1 MIYGTDFIG
10 VGASDL
16 LVNLLV
22 LPLMVGIIQSLLQMI
37 LTVQYSSS
45 AGMVVV
51 FMMLVVSSYYG
62 SRYLPHGYAMITRF
76 FSSDGADALSVRF
89 GLLYLTIWIIALWV
103 IGYIIVRKKMYL
115 AGNREQFC
123 INEVEFVRFL
133 QYLSVL
139 CKGGLLAES
148 AYSIVYKKEPNMK
161 EEIK

>member
-1 MIYGTDFIG
+1 M
-10 VGASDL
+10 

-76 FSSDGADALSVRF
+76 SVVMERMRCLS
-89 GLLYLTIWIIALWV
+89 GLDY
-103 IGYIIVRKKMYL
+103 YI
-115 AGNREQFC
+115 
-123 INEVEFVRFL
+123 
-133 QYLSVL
+133 
-139 CKGGLLAES
+139 
-148 AYSIVYKKEPNMK
+148 
-161 EEIK
+161 

>member
-10 VGASDL
+10 VGASDM

-76 FSSDGADALSVRF
+76 SVVMERMRCLS
-89 GLLYLTIWIIALWV
+89 GLDY
-103 IGYIIVRKKMYL
+103 YI
-115 AGNREQFC
+115 
-123 INEVEFVRFL
+123 
-133 QYLSVL
+133 
-139 CKGGLLAES
+139 
-148 AYSIVYKKEPNMK
+148 
-161 EEIK
+161 